1 MYNTSATRGV
11 SYNQQGWQVHPWDER
26 FHAQVLPQISY
37 EARYIIPPT
46 FLPCSLFPSP
56 IYLFSRP
63 HSITLDLILIY
74 LFFLSYYFQ
83 TDFPVHDAT
92 AVMAVAHP
100 EIFTDNQLM
109 HVDIETKGELTR
121 FDSPPVPL
129 SSCPAVPSPLLLFS
143 LLSFP
148 SPSLS
153 ISLFI
158 IVYRGMMVRYP
169 FSDRYGN
176 KANIKLLKGVD
187 LQTYFSLFRTAIAT
201 LPYLTSPLPFPPL
214 PSSRKQSDV

>member
-11 SYNQQGWQVHPWDER
+11 SYNQQGWQVHPWNER
-26 FHAQVLPQISY
+26 FRSQVLPQISY

-46 FLPCSLFPSP
+46 FLPCTLFPSP
-56 IYLFSRP
+56 ISLFSRSR
-63 HSITLDLILIY
+63 SITLDLILIS
-74 LFFLSYYFQ
+74 FFLSFYFYFQ

-143 LLSFP
+143 LLSFLLP
-148 SPSLS
+148 LS

-158 IVYRGMMVRYP
+158 M
-169 FSDRYGN
+169 S
-176 KANIKLLKGVD
+176 
-187 LQTYFSLFRTAIAT
+187 TEE
-201 LPYLTSPLPFPPL
+201 
-214 PSSRKQSDV
+214 